1 MTKFWIVYIETNIKG
16 WALQMMGNLDF
27 DLTTLATFTIIFDLP
42 TNLVIAGFELLL
54 PVGRVPLH
62 ALQSLGQLFNLGPEV
77 GKVPVLDNIR
87 PNSTAHFSL
96 QERKSSKTL
105 RTRFRHSIPGTRVY
119 WDLIVWC
126 SLDVY

>member
-27 DLTTLATFTIIFDLP
+27 DLTTLATFTIIFDLS

-87 PNSTAHFSL
+87 SNSTAHFSL
-96 QERKSSKTL
+96 HERKS
-105 RTRFRHSIPGTRVY
+105 
-119 WDLIVWC
+119 
-126 SLDVY
+126 